1 MKIEKLRG
9 RGEKTLK
16 RGHKLILTGNKLPDY
31 DIFAEMERNI
41 YVGMLNYDL
50 KENGLDILAKLTV
63 KEVKTT
69 ERGEEIAIV
78 HPFRA
83 KKTYKNTI
91 VINLTYTHHIL
102 LIA

>member
-41 YVGMLNYDL
+41 YVG
-50 KENGLDILAKLTV
+50 IAKDFQRIFTNTTRLYLT
-63 KEVKTT
+63 
-69 ERGEEIAIV
+69 I
-78 HPFRA
+78 
-83 KKTYKNTI
+83 
-91 VINLTYTHHIL
+91 
-102 LIA
+102 